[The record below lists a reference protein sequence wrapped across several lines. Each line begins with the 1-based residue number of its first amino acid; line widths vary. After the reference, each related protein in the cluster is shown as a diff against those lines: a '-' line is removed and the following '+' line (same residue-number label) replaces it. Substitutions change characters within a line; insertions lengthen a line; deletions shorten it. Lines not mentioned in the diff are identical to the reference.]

1 MEQKVTVQSADKV
14 KIQRPSK
21 KGGSDTARNRI
32 YVRDVK
38 GGMEYFRRSWGFI
51 LLAVFALIPWLT
63 YNGQQAVLLD
73 IMEQRFRIY
82 GLTLWPQDFTVLAWF
97 AIVAAVALFFVTT
110 IWGRV
115 WCGFVPTNH
124 LDFIFMW
131 FEESLKDRVTSASS
145 WTNVKWTLTSSGVK
159 PVNNWVG
166 FQLRYSRH

>member
-97 AIVAAVALFFVTT
+97 AIVAAVALFFCDHNMGTCL
-110 IWGRV
+110 V
-115 WCGFVPTNH
+115 WFYVPTNH
-124 LDFIFMW
+124 LDLYFY
-131 FEESLKDRVTSASS
+131 V
-145 WTNVKWTLTSSGVK
+145 V
-159 PVNNWVG
+159 
-166 FQLRYSRH
+166 